1 MEWILLSVLSALCLG
16 LYDLLKKAALT
27 DNAVPPVLLLN
38 VLTAAGIY
46 VPVILWCRI
55 DPSTMAEGMWWVAPL
70 EWQLHL
76 LLLLKSM
83 LVGASWTLA
92 FFGLKHLPISIATPI
107 RSTSPLWTIII
118 AVLLFGEDPSP
129 LQWLGMMTLLGAFY
143 LFSAVGRREGFHF
156 VRNRWVG
163 CMVAATVLGSIS
175 ALYDK
180 FLLQSMRLSP
190 VTVQAWFSVY
200 LMPVMLPLA
209 IRWYYFERRTKP
221 FQWRWTIPSIAV
233 VLLLADILYFS
244 AVSNPQALIAIVSPV
259 RRMSV
264 IIPFVYGILWL
275 GEHNWRPKA
284 ICVALMLVGVIL
296 VSL

>member
-55 DPSTMAEGMWWVAPL
+55 FPSTVVEGMWQVAPL
-70 EWQLHL
+70 GWQLHL

-107 RSTSPLWTIII
+107 RSTSPLWTIIV

-129 LQWLGMMTLLGAFY
+129 LQWLGMMILLAAFY

-163 CMVAATVLGSIS
+163 CMVAATVLGSCS

-180 FLLQSMRLSP
+180 FLLQNMRLSP
-190 VTVQAWFSVY
+190 ITVQAWFSIY
-200 LMPVMLPLA
+200 LVPVMLPLA
-209 IRWYYFERRTKP
+209 IRWYCFERRAKP
-221 FQWRWTIPSIAV
+221 FQWRWTIPSIAL

-275 GEHNWRPKA
+275 GESNWRPKA
-284 ICVALMLVGVIL
+284 ICVAMMLLGVIL